1 MENSRLSPH
10 FWTIITSWK
19 TKISYSFKI
28 TYKGF
33 EFFNKSYATAVAMA
47 IMTLQ
52 DADIFA

>member
-28 TYKGF
+28 IIIIIIINFIYIAH
-33 EFFNKSYATAVAMA
+33 KSKAVQGA
-47 IMTLQ
+47 LH
-52 DADIFA
+52 DLK